1 MLAVNPH
8 AGENGAFGDIDQ
20 KIEKWLAELK
30 ISEKIEIDGP
40 FPADTFFAY
49 KATEYQMVISAY
61 HDQGLVPF
69 KMLSKGKGVNTT
81 LGLPFV
87 RTSVDHGTACDIAG
101 KNIADPGSLGSALDF
116 AEKCLKLPSEEIG
129 SYSHLAAIYDDYM
142 RHVRYQDWADFAIE
156 SYQKICGK
164 KPQKIL
170 ELACGTANISCLLI
184 EKGYRVVGED
194 ISPQMLKI
202 AEGKPHHPELRLD
215 NMLQSRGETGFEL
228 TLLMFDSLNY
238 LGSKKQVSQLLLA
251 AHSRTAS
258 GGVFVFDVSTLKNCQ
273 DNFDGLLDYQQNDG
287 QFVMQECFLDGDTQ
301 VTKFHF
307 FAKNGFLYDSCVE
320 THQQKIYSCQTLI
333 ELIEKSPWNLQG
345 VYAQGKLL
353 QNFERADDEERLF
366 FVLQK
371 D

>member
-1 MLAVNPH
+1 
-8 AGENGAFGDIDQ
+8 
-20 KIEKWLAELK
+20 
-30 ISEKIEIDGP
+30 
-40 FPADTFFAY
+40 
-49 KATEYQMVISAY
+49 MVISAY

-87 RTSVDHGTACDIAG
+87 RTSVDHGRHRWQKYRRPRQPWFRSRFCRKMPEVTQRG
-101 KNIADPGSLGSALDF
+101 NRLL
-116 AEKCLKLPSEEIG
+116 
-129 SYSHLAAIYDDYM
+129 LAPAIYDDYM

-194 ISPQMLKI
+194 ISPLQNRRRGIIQK
-202 AEGKPHHPELRLD
+202 LD

-287 QFVMQECFLDGDTQ
+287 QFVMQECFLDGDTRHQ
-301 VTKFHF
+301 NF
-307 FAKNGFLYDSCVE
+307 FAKKLPLRLLRRN
-320 THQQKIYSCQTLI
+320 
-333 ELIEKSPWNLQG
+333 SPAKNL
-345 VYAQGKLL
+345 LL
-353 QNFERADDEERLF
+353 PNAH
-366 FVLQK
+366 
-371 D
+371 